1 MLAMTVDQ
9 STSLLADRTL
19 SSERR
24 PQQAGSY
31 REVWLVDIKPAP
43 TIFARI
49 RNAPL
54 TRRVF
59 FRIRFT
65 PYEGSH
71 LENHP

>member
-1 MLAMTVDQ
+1 MPAKNDYAV
-9 STSLLADRTL
+9 
-19 SSERR
+19 
-24 PQQAGSY
+24 QQLHRSAWFAGKPDSY
-31 REVWLVDIKPAP
+31 SDGV
-43 TIFARI
+43 IFARI

>member
-1 MLAMTVDQ
+1 MPAKNDYAV
-9 STSLLADRTL
+9 
-19 SSERR
+19 
-24 PQQAGSY
+24 QQLHRSAWFAG
-31 REVWLVDIKPAP
+31 KPAP
-43 TIFARI
+43 TQASSYRDRVIFVRMS
-49 RNAPL
+49 NAPL